1 MSDERVKNM
10 SPVSSEDITKSSVEE
25 QLQTAKDLVANIKSM
40 GANVEA
46 AEAIIAQAEKAFEED
61 NLEIA
66 KSLLDSAVKTST
78 LIKQQYFVQASS
90 ILFSSLQ
97 RSIVSLE
104 GSGSEVNYIK
114 DLYNKAKERFDK
126 GQYEEAM
133 DYIKS
138 AEDMVH
144 ELKGDVMP
152 PHGAL
157 GTGEEGVEDELTFEY
172 EGSQEQMEN
181 VSKVLI
187 RVERLLQ
194 EAIEG
199 GYSVNEAEKLYSL
212 AEDAFDYQDY
222 KKAEE
227 YAMQSEH
234 TLEEILRPMRTE
246 GQKVEA
252 DTEEKSPGEA
262 LGKMREDLPRGDSFT
277 SRMPDYS
284 ELMPKGILGDL
295 SKKPEDESM
304 FEEEPLDPELELEKH
319 ATNLLISADEKIAA
333 AKEAGLNMPMA
344 ERLLTIGES
353 YFDRGEFERV
363 KEYAEK
369 AIKQVD
375 EIITRKGYQEQVEA
389 NLNKGREQPELE
401 LAEEEPEIELPPLKF
416 QMPSDESVS
425 EVAEEDTEEE
435 VELEEMGT
443 KKISPKKLKSELAKL
458 KSEILETKETG
469 VNVDAAEELIT
480 NAIDEFKEHNY
491 EEANANLKKAKGR
504 IRTIKIKF
512 IKKKA
517 LEMIKYAWKEIE
529 KAEIQG
535 IDIAEANSLLQNS
548 RNQIKIGEFE
558 KAVELALQSLQLIKA
573 EME

>member
-1 MSDERVKNM
+1 MSNERVKNM
-10 SPVSSEDITKSSVEE
+10 SPVGSEDLTKSIVEE
-25 QLQTAKDLVANIKSM
+25 ELQTAKDLVANIKSM

-66 KSLLDSAVKTST
+66 KTLLDSAVKTST

-144 ELKGDVMP
+144 ELKGDIMLP
-152 PHGAL
+152 RGAAAA
-157 GTGEEGVEDELTFEY
+157 GELGVEDKLTFEY

-187 RVERLLQ
+187 RVEGLLQ

-234 TLEEILRPMRTE
+234 TLEEILRPMRAE
-246 GQKVEA
+246 EQKVEA
-252 DTEEKSPGEA
+252 DTVVKSPSEA
-262 LGKMREDLPRGDSFT
+262 LGRMREDLPRGDRFN

-295 SKKPEDESM
+295 SKKPAEESI

-353 YFDRGEFERV
+353 YFDRGEFEMV

-375 EIITRKGYQEQVEA
+375 EIVTRKGYQEQVEA
-389 NLNKGREQPELE
+389 NISKGREQPEFE
-401 LAEEEPEIELPPLKF
+401 SAEAEPEIELPPLKF
-416 QMPSDESVS
+416 QMPVS
-425 EVAEEDTEEE
+425 EEPEEDSEEE
-435 VELEEMGT
+435 VAPKEKGT
-443 KKISPKKLKSELAKL
+443 KKVSPRKLKSELAKL
-458 KSEILETKETG
+458 KLEILETKETG

-480 NAIDEFKEHNY
+480 IAIDEFKEHNY
-491 EEANANLKKAKGR
+491 EEANAHLKEARGT
-504 IRTIKIKF
+504 IRTIKMKF

-529 KAEIQG
+529 KAETQG

-573 EME
+573 EMET